1 MLRQITRDFIR
12 PVVVGAIAFT
22 GVSSAW
28 SQTTKTRATKPA
40 PVIATDRDISG
51 EWNFATITPRERP
64 DRFAN
69 RQFLTR
75 EEAAAFEQEI
85 LRAGTQPFGSGTAL
99 DDGVWSERGH
109 LAIVNGRYLSS
120 LIFDPADGRI
130 PALTQAAKA
139 RVADRAAALARS
151 DGPEDRTLSERCLR
165 SASGP
170 PLFPSP
176 DANLVQIVQNRDHVA
191 LLTEKF
197 HEARII
203 PINSAPRPIDSPP
216 RAMRAI
222 RSWTGDSQGHWDGK
236 TFVIDTSNF
245 TDEIGLTGPFDGN
258 LHLVERFTRTGPN
271 ALLYEVRIEDPTAY
285 TAPWSVVVPM
295 TRTREPLLE
304 FACHEGNY
312 SLANILRTVRSAE
325 HPEKSR

>member
-1 MLRQITRDFIR
+1 MTIAAWTAGFVFGSALFGQSR
-12 PVVVGAIAFT
+12 P
-22 GVSSAW
+22 
-28 SQTTKTRATKPA
+28 ATP
-40 PVIATDRDISG
+40 TDQDISG
-51 EWNFATITPRERP
+51 IWNFATITPRERP
-64 DRFAN
+64 ARFAT
-69 RQFLTR
+69 RPFLTR
-75 EEAAAFEQEI
+75 EEAAAFEGEI

-109 LAIVNGRYLSS
+109 TAIVNGRYISS
-120 LIFDPADGRI
+120 LVSDPADGRI

-170 PLFPSP
+170 PIFPSP
-176 DANLVQIVQNRDHVA
+176 DANLVQIVQNRDHIA

-203 PINSAPRPIDSPP
+203 PIDSAPRSVG
-216 RAMRAI
+216 AV
-222 RSWTGDSQGHWDGK
+222 RSWTGDSQGHWEGK
-236 TFVIDTSNF
+236 TFVVDTSNF
-245 TDEIGLTGPFDGN
+245 TDEIGLTGPFDEN

-271 ALLYEVRIEDPTAY
+271 ALLYEVRIEDATAY

-295 TRTREPLLE
+295 TRAGEPLLE

-312 SLANILRTVRSAE
+312 SLTNILKTVRAAEQSAGTGQG
-325 HPEKSR
+325 R

>member
-1 MLRQITRDFIR
+1 MSIAAWTVGIVVASVLFGQSR
-12 PVVVGAIAFT
+12 PAGQA
-22 GVSSAW
+22 
-28 SQTTKTRATKPA
+28 
-40 PVIATDRDISG
+40 IATDRDISG
-51 EWNFATITPRERP
+51 VWNFATITPRERP
-64 DRFAN
+64 ARFATKP
-69 RQFLTR
+69 LLSR
-75 EEAAAFEQEI
+75 EEATAFEEEI
-85 LRAGTQPFGSGTAL
+85 LRAGTQPFGTGTAL

-109 LAIVNGRYLSS
+109 MAIVNGRYLSS
-120 LIFDPADGRI
+120 LVTDPADGRI

-170 PLFPSP
+170 PIFPSP
-176 DANLVQIVQNRDHVA
+176 DANLVQIVQNHDHVA

-203 PINSAPRPIDSPP
+203 PIDSPT
-216 RAMRAI
+216 RSIGAV
-222 RSWTGDSQGHWDGK
+222 RSWTGDSHGHWDAK
-236 TFVIDTSNF
+236 TFVVDTSNF
-245 TDEIGLTGPFDGN
+245 KDEIGLTGPFDEN

-295 TRTREPLLE
+295 TRTGEPLLE

-312 SLANILRTVRSAE
+312 SLTNILRTVRAAEQSAGTGQG
-325 HPEKSR
+325 R